1 MFLTKQKKIEHL
13 QEIIGLKEA
22 EIKAMKNERQ
32 AEKRRLFAALNENLK
47 LKRRVE
53 ICDGMTAKHLQSI
66 NSFKVTLENRVEEVK
81 RLKELLCDKE
91 TEVFELEGMLKGVL
105 DDKETEV
112 FKLEG
117 MLDDAEQ
124 VQKALERDARQK
136 RQRIYAACAK
146 MRRQIKAQQQTIEV
160 LQHNIH
166 AIMATYEQCDDRNRQ
181 LEGLTRE
188 QGGRLAV
195 YEKLVRELPRHEE
208 VSE

>member
-32 AEKRRLFAALNENLK
+32 AEKKRLFAALNENLK

-53 ICDGMTAKHLQSI
+53 ICNGMCDGMKEKQI
-66 NSFKVTLENRVEEVK
+66 QNIRSFKVTLENREKDNEFLRQIV
-81 RLKELLCDKE
+81 RE
-91 TEVFELEGMLKGVL
+91 TETEIDALEHRLN
-105 DDKETEV
+105 
-112 FKLEG
+112 
-117 MLDDAEQ
+117 DAEQ
-124 VQKALERDARQK
+124 VQLALEHDARQK

-195 YEKLVRELPRHEE
+195 YEKLVGELPRHEV

>member
-32 AEKRRLFAALNENLK
+32 AEKKRLFAVLNENLK

-91 TEVFELEGMLKGVL
+91 TEVFELEGML
-105 DDKETEV
+105 
-112 FKLEG
+112 
-117 MLDDAEQ
+117 DDAEQ
-124 VQKALERDARQK
+124 VQKALEREARQK

-195 YEKLVRELPRHEE
+195 YEKLVGEIPRHEE

>member
-1 MFLTKQKKIEHL
+1 MGMEIDDLEH
-13 QEIIGLKEA
+13 
-22 EIKAMKNERQ
+22 R
-32 AEKRRLFAALNENLK
+32 
-47 LKRRVE
+47 
-53 ICDGMTAKHLQSI
+53 
-66 NSFKVTLENRVEEVK
+66 
-81 RLKELLCDKE
+81 
-91 TEVFELEGMLKGVL
+91 
-105 DDKETEV
+105 
-112 FKLEG
+112 
-117 MLDDAEQ
+117 LDDAEQ
-124 VQKALERDARQK
+124 VQLALERDARQK

-146 MRRQIKAQQQTIEV
+146 MRRQIKAQQQTIDV

>member
-32 AEKRRLFAALNENLK
+32 AEKKRLFAALNENLK

-53 ICDGMTAKHLQSI
+53 ICDAMAAKQVQNI
-66 NSFKVTLENRVEEVK
+66 RSFKVTLENRVEEVK

-91 TEVFELEGMLKGVL
+91 TEVFE
-105 DDKETEV
+105 
-112 FKLEG
+112 LEG

-146 MRRQIKAQQQTIEV
+146 MRRQIKAQQQMIDV

-166 AIMATYEQCDDRNRQ
+166 AIMETYEQCDDRNRQ

-195 YEKLVRELPRHEE
+195 YEKLAGEIPRHEE

>member
-32 AEKRRLFAALNENLK
+32 AEKKRLFAALNENLK

-53 ICDGMTAKHLQSI
+53 ICDAMAAKQIQNIKRL
-66 NSFKVTLENRVEEVK
+66 KVTLENREQEVK

-91 TEVFELEGMLKGVL
+91 TEVFELEGR
-105 DDKETEV
+105 
-112 FKLEG
+112 
-117 MLDDAEQ
+117 LDDAEQ

-166 AIMATYEQCDDRNRQ
+166 AIMATYEQCDNRNRQ

-195 YEKLVRELPRHEE
+195 YEKLVGELPRHEV

>member
-1 MFLTKQKKIEHL
+1 MFLTKRKKIEHL

-32 AEKRRLFAALNENLK
+32 AEKKRLFAALNENLK

-53 ICDGMTAKHLQSI
+53 ICDGMTEKQVQNI
-66 NSFKVTLENRVEEVK
+66 NRFKVTLENREQEVK
-81 RLKELLCDKE
+81 RLKELLCDRE
-91 TEVFELEGMLKGVL
+91 TEVFE
-105 DDKETEV
+105 
-112 FKLEG
+112 LEG

-124 VQKALERDARQK
+124 VQKALEREARQK

-146 MRRQIKAQQQTIEV
+146 MRSQIKAQQQTIEV

-195 YEKLVRELPRHEE
+195 YEKLVGEIPRHEV

>member
-13 QEIIGLKEA
+13 QETIAFKEA

-32 AEKRRLFAALNENLK
+32 AEKKRLFAALNENLK

-66 NSFKVTLENRVEEVK
+66 NSFKVTLENREKDNEFLRQIV
-81 RLKELLCDKE
+81 RE
-91 TEVFELEGMLKGVL
+91 TETEINELEGR
-105 DDKETEV
+105 
-112 FKLEG
+112 
-117 MLDDAEQ
+117 LDDAEQ
-124 VQKALERDARQK
+124 VQLALEHDARQK

-146 MRRQIKAQQQTIEV
+146 MRRQIKAQQQTIDV

-166 AIMATYEQCDDRNRQ
+166 AIMETYEQCDDRNRQ

-195 YEKLVRELPRHEE
+195 YEKLVGELPRHEE

>member
-47 LKRRVE
+47 LKRSVE

-81 RLKELLCDKE
+81 RLKELLCDRE
-91 TEVFELEGMLKGVL
+91 TEVFE
-105 DDKETEV
+105 
-112 FKLEG
+112 LEG

-146 MRRQIKAQQQTIEV
+146 MRRQIKTQQQTIEV

>member
-32 AEKRRLFAALNENLK
+32 AEKKRLFAALNENLK

-53 ICDGMTAKHLQSI
+53 ICNGMCDGMKEKQI
-66 NSFKVTLENRVEEVK
+66 QNIRSFKATLENRENENLFLRQMV
-81 RLKELLCDKE
+81 DGMG
-91 TEVFELEGMLKGVL
+91 TDIDELERRL
-105 DDKETEV
+105 DDAEQVQKA
-112 FKLEG
+112 LER
-117 MLDDAEQ
+117 DAEQ

-160 LQHNIH
+160 LRHNIH

-195 YEKLVRELPRHEE
+195 YEKLVGELPRHEE

>member
-32 AEKRRLFAALNENLK
+32 AEKKRLFAALNENLK

-53 ICDGMTAKHLQSI
+53 ICDAMAAKHLQSI
-66 NSFKVTLENRVEEVK
+66 NSFRVTLENSEKDNKFLRQIV
-81 RLKELLCDKE
+81 RE
-91 TEVFELEGMLKGVL
+91 TETEINELEGR
-105 DDKETEV
+105 
-112 FKLEG
+112 
-117 MLDDAEQ
+117 LDDAEQ
-124 VQKALERDARQK
+124 VQLALERDARQK
-136 RQRIYAACAK
+136 RQRLYAACAK
-146 MRRQIKAQQQTIEV
+146 MRRQIKTQQQSIEV

-195 YEKLVRELPRHEE
+195 YEKLVGELPRHEE

>member
-47 LKRRVE
+47 LKRRVKQLEGMCRDQSKE
-53 ICDGMTAKHLQSI
+53 IQIQEINLQNMGCDW
-66 NSFKVTLENRVEEVK
+66 K

-91 TEVFELEGMLKGVL
+91 TEVFE
-105 DDKETEV
+105 
-112 FKLEG
+112 LEG

-146 MRRQIKAQQQTIEV
+146 MRSQIKAQQQTIEV

-195 YEKLVRELPRHEE
+195 YEKLVGELPRHEV

>member
-32 AEKRRLFAALNENLK
+32 AEKKRLFAALNESLK

-91 TEVFELEGMLKGVL
+91 TEVFELEGML
-105 DDKETEV
+105 
-112 FKLEG
+112 
-117 MLDDAEQ
+117 DDAEQ
-124 VQKALERDARQK
+124 VQKALEREARQK
-136 RQRIYAACAK
+136 RQKIYAACAK
-146 MRRQIKAQQQTIEV
+146 MRSQIKAQQQTIDV

-195 YEKLVRELPRHEE
+195 YEKLVGELPRHEV

>member
-32 AEKRRLFAALNENLK
+32 AEKKRLFAALNENLK

-91 TEVFELEGMLKGVL
+91 TEVFELEGML
-105 DDKETEV
+105 
-112 FKLEG
+112 
-117 MLDDAEQ
+117 DDAEQ

-146 MRRQIKAQQQTIEV
+146 MRRQIKAQQQMIEV

-195 YEKLVRELPRHEE
+195 YEKLVGELPRHED

>member
-47 LKRRVE
+47 LKRIVKKLEGMCRDKSEE
-53 ICDGMTAKHLQSI
+53 IQIQEINLQNMGCDC
-66 NSFKVTLENRVEEVK
+66 K

-91 TEVFELEGMLKGVL
+91 TEVFE
-105 DDKETEV
+105 
-112 FKLEG
+112 LEG

-195 YEKLVRELPRHEE
+195 YEKLVGEIPRHEV

>member
-13 QEIIGLKEA
+13 KEIIGLKEA

-32 AEKRRLFAALNENLK
+32 AEKKRLFAALNENLK
-47 LKRRVE
+47 LKRRAE
-53 ICDGMTAKHLQSI
+53 ISDAMTGKQNKHILSL
-66 NSFKVTLENRVEEVK
+66 KVTLENCEEEIK

-91 TEVFELEGMLKGVL
+91 TEVFE
-105 DDKETEV
+105 
-112 FKLEG
+112 LEG

-195 YEKLVRELPRHEE
+195 YEKLVGELPRHEE

>member
-91 TEVFELEGMLKGVL
+91 TEVFELEGML
-105 DDKETEV
+105 
-112 FKLEG
+112 
-117 MLDDAEQ
+117 DDAEQ

-160 LQHNIH
+160 LQHNLH

>member
-32 AEKRRLFAALNENLK
+32 AEKKRLFAVLNENLK

-91 TEVFELEGMLKGVL
+91 TEVFELEGML
-105 DDKETEV
+105 
-112 FKLEG
+112 
-117 MLDDAEQ
+117 DDAEQ
-124 VQKALERDARQK
+124 VQKALEREARQK

-146 MRRQIKAQQQTIEV
+146 MRSQIKAQQQTIEV

-195 YEKLVRELPRHEE
+195 YEKLVGEIPRHEE

>member
-32 AEKRRLFAALNENLK
+32 AEKKRLFAALNENLK

-66 NSFKVTLENRVEEVK
+66 NSYKVTLENRVEEVK

-91 TEVFELEGMLKGVL
+91 TEVFELEGRQ
-105 DDKETEV
+105 
-112 FKLEG
+112 
-117 MLDDAEQ
+117 DDAEQ

-146 MRRQIKAQQQTIEV
+146 MRRQIKTQQQAIEV

-195 YEKLVRELPRHEE
+195 YEKLVGEIPRHEV

>member
-32 AEKRRLFAALNENLK
+32 AEKKRLFAALNENLK

-53 ICDGMTAKHLQSI
+53 ISDGMTANQIQHIRSL
-66 NSFKVTLENRVEEVK
+66 KVTLENRVDEIK

-91 TEVFELEGMLKGVL
+91 TEVFELEGML
-105 DDKETEV
+105 DKLGSEIDALEV
-112 FKLEG
+112 R
-117 MLDDAEQ
+117 LDDAEQ

-146 MRRQIKAQQQTIEV
+146 MRSQIKAQQQTIEV
-160 LQHNIH
+160 LQHNLH
-166 AIMATYEQCDDRNRQ
+166 AIMETYEQCDDRNRQ

-195 YEKLVRELPRHEE
+195 YEKLVGELPRHEV

>member
-22 EIKAMKNERQ
+22 EIKAMKNGRQ
-32 AEKRRLFAALNENLK
+32 AEKKRLFAALNENLK

-91 TEVFELEGMLKGVL
+91 TEVFELEGMLDELGSEIDAL
-105 DDKETEV
+105 EV
-112 FKLEG
+112 R
-117 MLDDAEQ
+117 LDDAEQ

-146 MRRQIKAQQQTIEV
+146 MRRQIKTQQQTIEV

-166 AIMATYEQCDDRNRQ
+166 AIMETYEQCDDRNRQ

-195 YEKLVRELPRHEE
+195 YEKLVGEIPRHEE

>member
-53 ICDGMTAKHLQSI
+53 ICDAMAAKHLQSI

-91 TEVFELEGMLKGVL
+91 TEVFELESR
-105 DDKETEV
+105 
-112 FKLEG
+112 
-117 MLDDAEQ
+117 LDDAEQ

>member
-32 AEKRRLFAALNENLK
+32 AEKKRLFAVLNENLK

-91 TEVFELEGMLKGVL
+91 TEVFELEGML
-105 DDKETEV
+105 
-112 FKLEG
+112 
-117 MLDDAEQ
+117 DDAEQ
-124 VQKALERDARQK
+124 VQKALEREARQK

-146 MRRQIKAQQQTIEV
+146 MRSQIKAQQQTIEV

-195 YEKLVRELPRHEE
+195 YEKLVGEIPRHEV

>member
-32 AEKRRLFAALNENLK
+32 AEKKRLFAALNENLK

-91 TEVFELEGMLKGVL
+91 TEVFE
-105 DDKETEV
+105 
-112 FKLEG
+112 LEG

-195 YEKLVRELPRHEE
+195 YEKLVGDIPRHEV

>member
-13 QEIIGLKEA
+13 QEIIAFKEA

-32 AEKRRLFAALNENLK
+32 AEKKRLFAALNENLK

-53 ICDGMTAKHLQSI
+53 ICDGMTAKQIQNI
-66 NSFKVTLENRVEEVK
+66 NSFKVTLENLVEEIK

-91 TEVFELEGMLKGVL
+91 TEVFELEGML
-105 DDKETEV
+105 
-112 FKLEG
+112 
-117 MLDDAEQ
+117 DDAEQ
-124 VQKALERDARQK
+124 VQKALEREARQK

-195 YEKLVRELPRHEE
+195 YEKLVGELPRHEE

>member
-53 ICDGMTAKHLQSI
+53 ICDGMTAKQIQNIKRL
-66 NSFKVTLENRVEEVK
+66 KVTLEKCEKDNEFLRQIV
-81 RLKELLCDKE
+81 RE
-91 TEVFELEGMLKGVL
+91 TETEINELEGR
-105 DDKETEV
+105 
-112 FKLEG
+112 
-117 MLDDAEQ
+117 LDDAEQ

-146 MRRQIKAQQQTIEV
+146 MRSQIKAQQQTIEV

-195 YEKLVRELPRHEE
+195 YDKLVGELPRHEE

>member
-32 AEKRRLFAALNENLK
+32 AEKKRLLAALNENLK

-53 ICDGMTAKHLQSI
+53 ICNGMCDGMKEKQI
-66 NSFKVTLENRVEEVK
+66 QNIRSFKATLENRENENMFLRQMV
-81 RLKELLCDKE
+81 DGMG
-91 TEVFELEGMLKGVL
+91 TDIDELERR
-105 DDKETEV
+105 
-112 FKLEG
+112 
-117 MLDDAEQ
+117 LDDAEQ
-124 VQKALERDARQK
+124 VQKAMERDARQK

-188 QGGRLAV
+188 QGGRLAAFEQIV
-195 YEKLVRELPRHEE
+195 GKLKEESGELRVESRE
-208 VSE
+208 

>member
-32 AEKRRLFAALNENLK
+32 AEKKRLFAALNENLK

-53 ICDGMTAKHLQSI
+53 ICDGMTEKQVQNI
-66 NSFKVTLENRVEEVK
+66 NRFKVTLENREQEVK

-91 TEVFELEGMLKGVL
+91 TEVFELEGML
-105 DDKETEV
+105 
-112 FKLEG
+112 
-117 MLDDAEQ
+117 DDAEQ
-124 VQKALERDARQK
+124 VQKALEREARQK

-146 MRRQIKAQQQTIEV
+146 MRSQIKAQQQTIEV

-195 YEKLVRELPRHEE
+195 YEKLVGEIPRHEE

>member
-13 QEIIGLKEA
+13 QEIIAFKEA

-53 ICDGMTAKHLQSI
+53 ICDGMTEKQIQNIKRL
-66 NSFKVTLENRVEEVK
+66 KVTLEKCEKDNEFLRQIV
-81 RLKELLCDKE
+81 RE
-91 TEVFELEGMLKGVL
+91 TETEINELEGR
-105 DDKETEV
+105 
-112 FKLEG
+112 
-117 MLDDAEQ
+117 LDDAEQ
-124 VQKALERDARQK
+124 VQLALERDARQK

-146 MRRQIKAQQQTIEV
+146 MRRQIKAQQQTIDV

-195 YEKLVRELPRHEE
+195 YEKLVGEIPRHEE

>member
-91 TEVFELEGMLKGVL
+91 TEVFELEGML
-105 DDKETEV
+105 
-112 FKLEG
+112 
-117 MLDDAEQ
+117 DDAEQ

-195 YEKLVRELPRHEE
+195 YEKLVGELPRHEV

>member
-13 QEIIGLKEA
+13 KEIIGLKEA

-32 AEKRRLFAALNENLK
+32 AEKKRLFAALNENLK
-47 LKRRVE
+47 LKRRAE
-53 ICDGMTAKHLQSI
+53 ISDAMTGKQNKHILSL
-66 NSFKVTLENRVEEVK
+66 KVTLENCEEEIK

-91 TEVFELEGMLKGVL
+91 TEVFE
-105 DDKETEV
+105 
-112 FKLEG
+112 LEG

-146 MRRQIKAQQQTIEV
+146 MRSQIKAQQQTIEV

-166 AIMATYEQCDDRNRQ
+166 AIMETYEQCDDRNRQ

-195 YEKLVRELPRHEE
+195 YEKVVGEIPRHEV

>member
-32 AEKRRLFAALNENLK
+32 AEKKRLFAALNENLK

-91 TEVFELEGMLKGVL
+91 TEVFE
-105 DDKETEV
+105 
-112 FKLEG
+112 LEG

-195 YEKLVRELPRHEE
+195 YEKLVGEIPRHEE

>member
-32 AEKRRLFAALNENLK
+32 AEKKRLFAALNENLK

-91 TEVFELEGMLKGVL
+91 TEVFELEGML
-105 DDKETEV
+105 
-112 FKLEG
+112 
-117 MLDDAEQ
+117 DDAEQ
-124 VQKALERDARQK
+124 VQKALEREARQK

-195 YEKLVRELPRHEE
+195 YEKLVGELPRHEV

>member
-32 AEKRRLFAALNENLK
+32 AEKKRLFAALNENLK

-91 TEVFELEGMLKGVL
+91 TEVFELEGML
-105 DDKETEV
+105 
-112 FKLEG
+112 
-117 MLDDAEQ
+117 DDAEQ
-124 VQKALERDARQK
+124 VQKALEREARQK

-195 YEKLVRELPRHEE
+195 YEKLVGEIPRHEE

>member
-32 AEKRRLFAALNENLK
+32 AEKRRLFAVLNENLK

-91 TEVFELEGMLKGVL
+91 TEVFELEGR
-105 DDKETEV
+105 
-112 FKLEG
+112 
-117 MLDDAEQ
+117 LDDAEQ
-124 VQKALERDARQK
+124 VQLALEHDARQK
-136 RQRIYAACAK
+136 RQTIYAACAK

-195 YEKLVRELPRHEE
+195 YEKLVGELPRHEV

>member
-13 QEIIGLKEA
+13 QELVAFKDA
-22 EIKAMKNERQ
+22 EIKAMKDERQ
-32 AEKRRLFAALNENLK
+32 AEKKRLFAALNENLK
-47 LKRRVE
+47 LKRR
-53 ICDGMTAKHLQSI
+53 A
-66 NSFKVTLENRVEEVK
+66 ENRVEEVK

-91 TEVFELEGMLKGVL
+91 TEVFE
-105 DDKETEV
+105 
-112 FKLEG
+112 LEG

-146 MRRQIKAQQQTIEV
+146 MRSQIKAQQQTIEV

-166 AIMATYEQCDDRNRQ
+166 AIMATDEQCDDRNRQ

-195 YEKLVRELPRHEE
+195 YEKLVGELPRHEE